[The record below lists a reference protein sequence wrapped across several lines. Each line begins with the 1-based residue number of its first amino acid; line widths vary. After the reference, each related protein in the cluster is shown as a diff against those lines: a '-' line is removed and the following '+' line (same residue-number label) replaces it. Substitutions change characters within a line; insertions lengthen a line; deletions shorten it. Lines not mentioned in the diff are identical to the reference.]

1 MKLIIAYIR
10 PERLTAVKQ
19 ALYSKKIYSMTI
31 TNVLGSGRQKGF
43 TETYRGVV
51 MEVNL
56 LKKIRLE
63 IGVTEGFLQP
73 ALEAIQ
79 YGARTNNP
87 GDGVVFVLDIVQ
99 ALRVRTGES
108 DNVAVGVTRDEP

>member
-10 PERLTAVKQ
+10 PERLSAVKQ
-19 ALYSKKIYSMTI
+19 ALYAKEIYSMTV

-56 LKKIRLE
+56 LKKIRIE
-63 IGVTEGFLQP
+63 IGVNDDFVDP
-73 ALEAIQ
+73 AMDAIST
-79 YGARTNNP
+79 GAKTGKE
-87 GDGVVFVLDIVQ
+87 GDGVVFVLDI
-99 ALRVRTGES
+99 AKSMRIRTGES
-108 DNVAVGVTRDEP
+108 DIAAVAATRTP

>member
-10 PERLTAVKQ
+10 PECLNSVKQ
-19 ALYSKKIYSMTI
+19 ALYAKKIYNMSV

-43 TETYRGVV
+43 TETYRGVI

-63 IGVTEGFLQP
+63 IGLNDEFVEP
-73 ALEAIQ
+73 AMEAIKT
-79 YGARTNNP
+79 GAQTGNE
-87 GDGVVFVLDIVQ
+87 GDGVIFVTDIAQ
-99 ALRVRTGES
+99 AMRIRTEETGPTS
-108 DNVAVGVTRDEP
+108 MG

>member
-1 MKLIIAYIR
+1 MKLVIAYIR

-19 ALYSKKIYSMTI
+19 ELYKKQIYSMTV

-56 LKKIRLE
+56 LKKVRLE
-63 IGVTEGFLQP
+63 VGINDDFVDA
-73 ALEAIQ
+73 ALDAINL
-79 YGARTNNP
+79 GAKTGKE
-87 GDGVVFVLDIVQ
+87 GDGVIFVVNIEKSV
-99 ALRVRTGES
+99 RVRTGEM
-108 DNVAVGVTRDEP
+108 DIMAVGATRD

>member
-10 PERLTAVKQ
+10 PEQLNAVKQ
-19 ALYSKKIYSMTI
+19 ALYAKGVYSLSV

-56 LKKIRLE
+56 LKKVRIE
-63 IGVTEGFLQP
+63 IGIGEDK
-73 ALEAIQ
+73 LEAVLDCLKN
-79 YGARTNNP
+79 GARTGKE
-87 GDGVVFVLDIVQ
+87 GDGVIFVQDVVKSI
-99 ALRVRTGES
+99 RIRTGE
-108 DNVAVGVTRDEP
+108 DGIL

>member
-10 PERLTAVKQ
+10 PERLTAVKK
-19 ALYSKKIYSMTI
+19 ALFAKEIYSMTV

-63 IGVTEGFLQP
+63 IGVNDSFLEP
-73 ALEAIQ
+73 ALEAIET
-79 YGARTNNP
+79 GAQTGKE
-87 GDGVVFVLDIVQ
+87 GDGVVFVMDI
-99 ALRVRTGES
+99 AKSLRIRTGES
-108 DNVAVGVTRDEP
+108 DIAAVAATRSSS

>member
-10 PERLTAVKQ
+10 PDRLNAVKQ
-19 ALYSKKIYSMTI
+19 ELYAREIYSLSV
-31 TNVLGSGRQKGF
+31 TNILGAGRQKGF

-56 LKKIRLE
+56 LKKVRLE
-63 IGVTEGFLQP
+63 IGVNDNFLDK

-79 YGARTNNP
+79 KGAQIGKE
-87 GDGVVFVLDIVQ
+87 GDGVIFVLELAR
-99 ALRVRTGES
+99 ALRIRTGE
-108 DNVAVGVTRDEP
+108 DGIL

>member
-19 ALYSKKIYSMTI
+19 ALYAKNIFSMTV

-56 LKKIRLE
+56 LKKVRLE
-63 IGVTEGFLQP
+63 VGVNEDYLDP
-73 ALEAIQ
+73 AIEAIQ
-79 YGARTNNP
+79 SGAQTGKE
-87 GDGVVFVLDIVQ
+87 GDGVVFVLDISRS
-99 ALRVRTGES
+99 LRIRTGET
-108 DNVAVGVTRDEP
+108 DIDAVGATRTAP

>member
-19 ALYSKKIYSMTI
+19 ALYARNIFSMSV
-31 TNVLGSGRQKGF
+31 TNILGAGRQKGF

-51 MEVNL
+51 TEVNL

-63 IGVTEGFLQP
+63 IGLKDELLDA
-73 ALEAIQ
+73 ALEAISA
-79 YGARTNNP
+79 GAKTGKE
-87 GDGVVFVLDIVQ
+87 GDGVAFVLDV
-99 ALRVRTGES
+99 AKTMRVRTG
-108 DNVAVGVTRDEP
+108 DTDI

>member
-19 ALYSKKIYSMTI
+19 ELYAREIYSMTV

-51 MEVNL
+51 TEVNL
-56 LKKIRLE
+56 LKKVRLE
-63 IGVTEGFLQP
+63 IGVNDDFLE
-73 ALEAIQ
+73 AGLEAIKA
-79 YGARTNNP
+79 GAATGKE
-87 GDGVVFVLDIVQ
+87 GDGVVFVLEI
-99 ALRVRTGES
+99 ARSLRVRTGET
-108 DNVAVGVTRDEP
+108 DIDAVRVTRTTP